1 MVNPALNSALI
12 GVEFTKAQPVE
23 NYDPQGMHPCDYIE
37 QMAEYVAT
45 LNIDMRSI
53 ATGADAVNWSMFETL
68 RQNPEEISLFA
79 KNVNIFLQMIFQLA
93 KPSSILF
100 SNPVP
105 MINLDFMAL
114 VAADGTTEISVI
126 NSPILHLY
134 EKFCKATEPFS
145 SLGYTV
151 FTKGEMLSGSMPTYD
166 MIVAYSDEIEHDMDY
181 VSAHIDRLNVGGA
194 LLISNA
200 GNSSVLYN
208 VADYRATPQAELHE
222 FIKADDSVAVYHI
235 PNFIGFT
242 IVKKIK

>member
-12 GVEFTKAQPVE
+12 GIEFTKVQPIE
-23 NYDPQGMHPCDYIE
+23 NYDYQGIHPCDYIE

-45 LNIDMRSI
+45 LNIDMRSV
-53 ATGADAVNWSMFETL
+53 ATGADALNWSMFETL
-68 RQNPEEISLFA
+68 RQNPDEITAFA
-79 KNVNIFLQMIFQLA
+79 KNVNIFLQMIFQIA

-105 MINLDFMAL
+105 MINLDFIAL
-114 VAADGTTEISVI
+114 IASGSQTNISVV
-126 NSPILHLY
+126 NAPILHLY
-134 EKFCKATEPFS
+134 EKFCKTTEPFS

-151 FTKGEMLSGSMPTYD
+151 ITKSEMLSGQTPKYD
-166 MIVAYSDEIEHDMDY
+166 MIVAYSDEIEHDMDLA
-181 VSAHIDRLNVGGA
+181 SAHIDCLNVGGT

-208 VADYRATPQAELHE
+208 TSDYKATPQAELHE
-222 FIKADDSVAVYHI
+222 FIKSDDRVAVYHI

-242 IVKKIK
+242 VVKKIK